1 MKCIHELFETW
12 VEQTPDAIAVVFE
25 ENKLTYR
32 ELNRR
37 ANQVAHRLRKMG
49 VAPDT
54 LVGLFAE
61 RSLEM
66 VVGMLGILKAG
77 AAYLPL
83 DPVYPKERLAF
94 VLDDAQPKVMLAQQ
108 KLLDLLPANGV
119 RGIALNSQSEFFI
132 NESSENPERIV
143 QLDHLAYV
151 IYTSGSTGKPKGVLV
166 THKNVARLFQATQA
180 WYHFGPGDVW
190 TLFHSHAFD
199 FSVWEIWGALA
210 YGGRLVVVSYFV
222 SRAPDA
228 FYELLRKEKV
238 TVLNQT
244 PSAFRQLIAAEQA
257 SGIGEDLVLRLVI
270 FGGEALEMQSL
281 KPWFERH
288 GDQHPQLV
296 NMYGITETT
305 VHVTYRPLASAD
317 LKSGSVIGIP
327 IPDMQVYILDQ
338 HRQLVPIG
346 VVGEMFV
353 GGAGL
358 AWGYLNRPELT
369 REKFIDNPFSNKLG
383 ERLYRSGDLARYLP
397 NGDIEY
403 LGRNDDQVKIRGF
416 RIELGEIESVLA
428 GLPGVREAVVV
439 AREDVPGDKRL
450 VAYLTVKEEEPPRVS
465 ELRGLLQAKLP
476 DYMVP
481 SAFVTLDRLPLTPN
495 GKVDRKALPA
505 PDDKKI
511 KIEQSYVAPT
521 TYSEQVLSR
530 IWRKWLNLEQVGTQ
544 DNFFDLGGHSLLALR
559 VIGEI
564 NKTLKVQLP
573 VLAFF
578 QNPTIERLAEVLE
591 QKHHVR
597 PELQLVSLQS
607 GHTGLPLYFTAAGPV
622 EYRLAQLIGED
633 RTIFAIDIP
642 LVERRDASTAVDL
655 AALPTVEQLGA
666 LHADVMHAHA
676 GSSPCVVAGYSFCG
690 RIAFEATRALQ
701 RAGGN
706 VAFVLLLDARTSSWS
721 GPIREPLRQSLL
733 WIWRGAGTAKDT
745 PYMDRLSAVLGNSW
759 RLLRWLLARMPHIV
773 KSRLPQSRR
782 DAALHEATRSSGY
795 LDKQGM
801 PIELTDFFRLTRI
814 IGKSFHPRPLDASGV
829 LIRTK
834 FSGEEMLPG
843 YDFTN
848 GWGDL
853 FARGLEIIEAT
864 GDHVSLVND
873 ERNVAALA
881 RLINETLDGHCLG
894 EKKRARPHENARSE
908 RRRRED
914 DRARV

>member
-119 RGIALNSQSEFFI
+119 RGIALDSQSEFFI

-428 GLPGVREAVVV
+428 GLPGVREARGGG
-439 AREDVPGDKRL
+439 ARGRSW
-450 VAYLTVKEEEPPRVS
+450 R
-465 ELRGLLQAKLP
+465 QAIGGLP
-476 DYMVP
+476 DCQRRRT
-481 SAFVTLDRLPLTPN
+481 AK
-495 GKVDRKALPA
+495 G
-505 PDDKKI
+505 I
-511 KIEQSYVAPT
+511 
-521 TYSEQVLSR
+521 R
-530 IWRKWLNLEQVGTQ
+530 I
-544 DNFFDLGGHSLLALR
+544 A
-559 VIGEI
+559 
-564 NKTLKVQLP
+564 
-573 VLAFF
+573 
-578 QNPTIERLAEVLE
+578 
-591 QKHHVR
+591 R
-597 PELQLVSLQS
+597 P
-607 GHTGLPLYFTAAGPV
+607 AAGEAAGLHGAFGIRNLGSTSPD
-622 EYRLAQLIGED
+622 AQWQSRSQG
-633 RTIFAIDIP
+633 
-642 LVERRDASTAVDL
+642 
-655 AALPTVEQLGA
+655 AA
-666 LHADVMHAHA
+666 
-676 GSSPCVVAGYSFCG
+676 
-690 RIAFEATRALQ
+690 
-701 RAGGN
+701 
-706 VAFVLLLDARTSSWS
+706 
-721 GPIREPLRQSLL
+721 
-733 WIWRGAGTAKDT
+733 GAG
-745 PYMDRLSAVLGNSW
+745 R
-759 RLLRWLLARMPHIV
+759 
-773 KSRLPQSRR
+773 Q
-782 DAALHEATRSSGY
+782 
-795 LDKQGM
+795 
-801 PIELTDFFRLTRI
+801 
-814 IGKSFHPRPLDASGV
+814 
-829 LIRTK
+829 
-834 FSGEEMLPG
+834 
-843 YDFTN
+843 
-848 GWGDL
+848 
-853 FARGLEIIEAT
+853 
-864 GDHVSLVND
+864 
-873 ERNVAALA
+873 
-881 RLINETLDGHCLG
+881 
-894 EKKRARPHENARSE
+894 ENQN
-908 RRRRED
+908 
-914 DRARV
+914 